1 MAMDA
6 KEIELRGKAIGKA
19 VSEGEP
25 SASILKLLN
34 DLKTGVHATED
45 ILRSTRI
52 GVTINRLRT
61 HKDPAIQRL
70 ATELVA
76 KWRDEVK
83 KKQPAKKDGPA
94 KAAANGGA
102 TSSPAPPPSGTASP
116 APSQA
121 KKKHDVAADKR
132 NYKTDKVKYQVT
144 GSEARDNCVRL
155 MYDGLAFMS
164 EAMPD
169 EILGIAKQV
178 EAAAYTNAGSVNEAY
193 KTKMRSLF
201 QNLKNKSN
209 PQLRKRVLTGQ
220 VSPKQFVVMTHDDM
234 KSDARRAEDKK
245 LEQENMKEAMV
256 AAVEKAISKE
266 FQCGKCKQKMVSY
279 SQAQTRSA
287 DEPMTTFCECM
298 NCGNRWKFS

>member
-6 KEIELRGKAIGKA
+6 KEIEHRGKAIGKA

-25 SASILKLLN
+25 SASVLKLLN

-45 ILRSTRI
+45 LLRSTRI

-61 HKDPAIQRL
+61 HKDPAVQKL

-83 KKQPAKKDGPA
+83 KKQPPKKDGPA
-94 KAAANGGA
+94 KAAASGGA
-102 TSSPAPPPSGTASP
+102 ASSPAPPPSGTASP
-116 APSQA
+116 APSLA
-121 KKKHDVAADKR
+121 KKKHDVPADKR
-132 NYKTDKVKYQVT
+132 NHKTDKVKYQVT
-144 GSEARDNCVRL
+144 GNEARDNCVRL

-169 EILGIAKQV
+169 EILDVAKQI
-178 EAAAYTNAGSVNEAY
+178 EAAAYSNAGSVNDAY
-193 KTKMRSLF
+193 KGKMRSLF
-201 QNLKNKSN
+201 QNLKSKSN
-209 PQLRKRVLTGQ
+209 PQLRRRVLTGD
-220 VSPKQFVVMTHDDM
+220 VPADKFVVMTHDDM
-234 KSDARRAEDKK
+234 KSDARRAEDQK
-245 LEQENMKEAMV
+245 LEKINMNQAMV
-256 AAVEKAISKE
+256 AQVEKAISKE

>member
-19 VSEGEP
+19 VQEGEP

-45 ILRSTRI
+45 LLRSTRI
-52 GVTINRLRT
+52 GVTINRLRQ
-61 HKDPAIQRL
+61 HKDPAVQKL
-70 ATELVA
+70 ATELVS

-83 KKQPAKKDGPA
+83 KKQPPKKEGA
-94 KAAANGGA
+94 VKASANGGVA
-102 TSSPAPPPSGTASP
+102 SSPAPPPSGTASP
-116 APSQA
+116 APSQT
-121 KKKHDVAADKR
+121 KKKHDVPADKR
-132 NYKTDKVKYQVT
+132 NHKTDKVKYQVT

-169 EILGIAKQV
+169 EILVVAKQV
-178 EAAAYTNAGSVNEAY
+178 EAAAYTNAGSVNDGY
-193 KTKMRSLF
+193 KNKIRSLF

-209 PQLRKRVLTGQ
+209 PALRKRVLTGD
-220 VSPKQFVVMTHDDM
+220 VPAKRFVVMTHDEM
-234 KSDARRAEDKK
+234 KSDERRAEDEK
-245 LEQENMKEAMV
+245 LEAENMNEAMV
-256 AAVEKAISKE
+256 AQVEKAISKE
-266 FQCGKCKQKMVSY
+266 FQCSKCKKKMVSY

-298 NCGNRWKFS
+298 YCGNRWKFS